1 MGSEVTA
8 SLGFLLVLC
17 VALHDAAG
25 KVDVTEPGAAP
36 TGSDLQLISVV
47 ACSSYWMCTS
57 HKRGSGVGRLWGLI
71 SG

>member
-25 KVDVTEPGAAP
+25 RVDVAELGAAP
-36 TGSDLQLISVV
+36 TGSELPLISAV

-57 HKRGSGVGRLWGLI
+57 HRRGSGLGRLWD
-71 SG
+71 